1 MLKRIFQLRRLL
13 AVCAGIFLAMA
24 FISTAGTQ
32 EEPFDAAAAVEDL
45 TAGLDQAWLMIAAF
59 LVFFMQLG
67 FAMVEAGFVRAKNTT
82 NILMKNVLDACIGG
96 LVFFAIGFGLAYG
109 VDDSGDANKLFGFGN
124 FFLADFDSYAFWI
137 FQFAFAATAATIVSG
152 SMAERTKFS
161 AYLIYTTFISAL
173 IYPIVVHWAWDANG
187 WLANAFLSE
196 DALGANGYMD
206 FAGSGVV
213 HMVGGTAGLVGAM
226 IVGPRIG
233 RFTGGKINV
242 IPGHSMAMGTLGM
255 FVLWV
260 GWYGFNPGSTLAL
273 SGGFAA
279 LAAKV
284 AVTTTLAAAAGAVTA
299 TLVSKARSGVY
310 DFGLTINGILG
321 GLVGI
326 TAGCAVVDPWAA
338 IVIGAV
344 AALVVMGAIE
354 LLDRL
359 HIDDP
364 VGAAPVH
371 LGAGLWGVLA
381 VGLFATNDGI
391 TAAFTGP
398 TEQYGLLVGGGAEQ
412 LGIQAL
418 GAAAIIGWTAAT
430 SGVLFLAIKFTIG
443 LRVDEHE
450 ELMGLDLGEHGM
462 PAYNFGDVLGI
473 DSTGGAPGAVPA
485 ARLAGASH
493 PASPAQ

>member
-1 MLKRIFQLRRLL
+1 MFQVRRLL
-13 AVCAGIFLAMA
+13 AVGVGIFFAMA
-24 FISTAGTQ
+24 LVSTAGAQ
-32 EEPFDAAAAVEDL
+32 EESFDAAAAIDDL
-45 TAGLDQAWLMIAAF
+45 TAGLDQMWLMLAAF

-82 NILMKNVLDACIGG
+82 NILMKNVLDACVGG
-96 LVFFAIGFGLAYG
+96 LAFFAVGYGLAYG
-109 VDDSGDANKLFGFGN
+109 LSGEASNKFFGDGF
-124 FFLADFDSYAFWI
+124 FFLNSFENYAFWI

-161 AYLIYTTFISAL
+161 AYLVYTFFISAL

-187 WLANAFLSE
+187 WLANAYLSA
-196 DALGANGYMD
+196 DAIGANGYMD

-233 RFTGGKINV
+233 KFSGGRINA
-242 IPGHSMAMGTLGM
+242 IPGHSIALGTLGM

-273 SGGFAA
+273 SGGFAS

-284 AVTTTLAAAAGAVTA
+284 AVTTTLAACAGGVTA
-299 TLVSKARSGVY
+299 TLMSKARTGVY
-310 DFGLTINGILG
+310 DMGLTINGILG

-326 TAGCAVVDPWAA
+326 TAGCAVVDPWAS
-338 IVIGAV
+338 IVIGSV
-344 AALVVMGAIE
+344 AAIIVISVVE

-359 HIDDP
+359 RIDDP

-371 LGAGLWGVLA
+371 LGAGLWGVLS

-412 LGIQAL
+412 LAVQAL
-418 GAAAIIGWTAAT
+418 GAGAIIAWTAVT
-430 SGVLFLAIKFTIG
+430 SAVLFTAIKFTVG
-443 LRVDEHE
+443 LRVSQEE
-450 ELMGLDLGEHGM
+450 ELSGLDLGEHGAS
-462 PAYNFGDVLGI
+462 AYNFGDV
-473 DSTGGAPGAVPA
+473 TGEGAYASAAGGVPA
-485 ARLAGASH
+485 GRLAGVPNAASSAH
-493 PASPAQ
+493 

>member
-1 MLKRIFQLRRLL
+1 MLRRMFQLRRLF

-24 FISTAGTQ
+24 FISTVGAQ

-67 FAMVEAGFVRAKNTT
+67 FAMVESGFVRSKNTT

-96 LVFFAIGFGLAYG
+96 LAFFAIGFPLAYG
-109 VDDSGDANKLFGFGN
+109 LSGAESNKLFGDGN
-124 FFLADFDSYAFWI
+124 FFLDGFSDYATWL

-152 SMAERTKFS
+152 AMAERTKFS
-161 AYLIYTTFISAL
+161 AYLIYTFFISAL
-173 IYPIVVHWAWDANG
+173 IYPIVVHWAWDGNG
-187 WLANAFLSE
+187 WLSAFAE
-196 DALGANGYMD
+196 DPIGTNGYID

-213 HMVGGTAGLVGAM
+213 HMVGGFAGLVGAIM
-226 IVGPRIG
+226 VGPRIG
-233 RFTGGKINV
+233 KFTGGKINV
-242 IPGHSMAMGTLGM
+242 IPGHSIALGTLGM

-284 AVTTTLAAAAGAVTA
+284 AVTTTLAACAGGVTA

-310 DFGLTINGILG
+310 DMGLTINGILG

-326 TAGCAVVDPWAA
+326 TAPCATVEPWAA

-344 AALVVMGAIE
+344 ASAVVMAGIE
-354 LLDRL
+354 LLDRI
-359 HIDDP
+359 HVDDP
-364 VGAAPVH
+364 VGAVSVH
-371 LGAGLWGVLA
+371 AFAGLWGVLS
-381 VGLFATNDGI
+381 VGLFSSQNGI
-391 TAAFTGP
+391 GTAYAETD
-398 TEQYGLLVGGGAEQ
+398 QYGLLVGGGVEQ

-418 GAAAIIGWTAAT
+418 GAGAIILWTVAT
-430 SGVLFLAIKFTIG
+430 SAILFGGIKLIMG
-443 LRVDEHE
+443 LRVDEQE
-450 ELMGLDLGEHGM
+450 ELMGLDIGEHGM
-462 PAYNFGDVLGI
+462 PAYSFGDVLGLE
-473 DSTGGAPGAVPA
+473 SPGSAPGAVPA

-493 PASPAQ
+493 PAGPAQ